1 MPALQQRHSL
11 LAVLQEWSLAFG
23 RDSSVSSA
31 FAVLIQM
38 LSDLDLS
45 IRSRSLRNAYA
56 LSEPS
61 AAGMSRFFDDPGILT
76 ARRRRLA
83 DGVGL
88 HPDTIENYENEKIAE
103 IALTLLEGPPPTPG
117 VRAAAPD
124 HANSPMRV
132 FVGGT
137 VADLDE
143 YWHPAQERVVAQTGE
158 GTAIEILKNR
168 DQRNRQPLLD
178 EVSACD
184 VYVGII
190 GHHFGDPSA
199 DPLRS
204 ATMAEHDRA
213 RALGKQL
220 LIYLVESDG
229 AGPEGPE
236 PPGRQ
241 QLQAEFRRELM
252 LRFSPWSFDS
262 AADLEMRVRH
272 DLARLMQEF
281 SQPNSPYRVF
291 HSDLQSVRDVLDT
304 RNQSTRAQ
312 VVDFI
317 EFLAEQFRPLFAIA
331 PDSYNDHPILREA
344 KRRLSDLIP
353 EVGLSVADGVVR
365 RAGVRHVIM
374 RTETVVRMLQTPHRL
389 DAKELEE
396 IDEGF
401 LATSRLM
408 ILYSGGLDGTY
419 LLHHIHRVRPSAE
432 VIVLSCDLGGGAD
445 INRARMICERL
456 PFEHIVLDQTATF
469 VRDYV
474 FPSIAAQACYGGTHP
489 ISASLSRPLL
499 ARTAFDE
506 ATRRGCSVILHTAD
520 ATQNSLRRFNRT
532 LADLG
537 FNGRYGSPFSAR
549 PPHRKEKRW
558 TLAEVGIIDD
568 GASIFSTDVNI
579 WCREFEAAGLDDPEN
594 IEIPESLFHWTR
606 YRSADP
612 VEVEV
617 TFEAGIPVAL
627 DGVERDGI
635 SLISRLNDVVGQF
648 GLGRFIGLEEIAN
661 GQKVQEVREMPAAML
676 LMDAYRRLEQAI
688 HPASCIREKM
698 HVEQLWVQEAVE
710 GRWLSPLREASQSF
724 ISTLASSVS
733 GRVRY
738 LLSENRILLRGLT
751 ADSPLY
757 VRDRSQIRL

>member
-1 MPALQQRHSL
+1 MPTLQQRHSL

-31 FAVLIQM
+31 FAMLIQM

-61 AAGMSRFFDDPGILT
+61 AAGTSRFFDDPGILT

-103 IALTLLEGPPPTPG
+103 IALTLLEGPHPTPG
-117 VRAAAPD
+117 VRAAVPD

-143 YWHPAQERVVAQTGE
+143 YWHPARERVVAQAGE

-168 DQRNRQPLLD
+168 DQWNRQPLSD

-190 GHHFGDPSA
+190 GHYFGDPSA
-199 DPLRS
+199 DPSRS
-204 ATMAEHDRA
+204 ATMAEYDRA

-220 LIYLVESDG
+220 LIYLVESSG
-229 AGPEGPE
+229 VGPEGPE
-236 PPGRQ
+236 PSGRQ

-281 SQPNSPYRVF
+281 NQPNSPYRVF

-353 EVGLSVADGVVR
+353 EVGLSVTDGVVR

-389 DAKELEE
+389 DA
-396 IDEGF
+396 
-401 LATSRLM
+401 
-408 ILYSGGLDGTY
+408 
-419 LLHHIHRVRPSAE
+419 
-432 VIVLSCDLGGGAD
+432 
-445 INRARMICERL
+445 
-456 PFEHIVLDQTATF
+456 
-469 VRDYV
+469 
-474 FPSIAAQACYGGTHP
+474 
-489 ISASLSRPLL
+489 
-499 ARTAFDE
+499 
-506 ATRRGCSVILHTAD
+506 
-520 ATQNSLRRFNRT
+520 
-532 LADLG
+532 
-537 FNGRYGSPFSAR
+537 
-549 PPHRKEKRW
+549 
-558 TLAEVGIIDD
+558 
-568 GASIFSTDVNI
+568 
-579 WCREFEAAGLDDPEN
+579 REFEKTGQEIGRSAARDLVDHALHYGRWVPSSPAAFVALWNYWDRTGGWGTYDLRNVTEESWHLAIRENFLRTADLDETRQLYTFWQGYIKGFLNRALPEISAIILQIPEEERTGSISMPPATHVRSVRYESTSEKEDIFIITFERGPLFSALRGLVGSNYHRERHEYATSLVWTRGAFQAAWQSSEDHIRKMLAEYFSDPRYHRCLQTLQSYDYPPDDPE
-594 IEIPESLFHWTR
+594 L
-606 YRSADP
+606 ADDCF
-612 VEVEV
+612 VLTNRLIQELV
-617 TFEAGIPVAL
+617 EAGE
-627 DGVERDGI
+627 G
-635 SLISRLNDVVGQF
+635 
-648 GLGRFIGLEEIAN
+648 EE
-661 GQKVQEVREMPAAML
+661 
-676 LMDAYRRLEQAI
+676 
-688 HPASCIREKM
+688 
-698 HVEQLWVQEAVE
+698 
-710 GRWLSPLREASQSF
+710 
-724 ISTLASSVS
+724 
-733 GRVRY
+733 
-738 LLSENRILLRGLT
+738 
-751 ADSPLY
+751 
-757 VRDRSQIRL
+757 